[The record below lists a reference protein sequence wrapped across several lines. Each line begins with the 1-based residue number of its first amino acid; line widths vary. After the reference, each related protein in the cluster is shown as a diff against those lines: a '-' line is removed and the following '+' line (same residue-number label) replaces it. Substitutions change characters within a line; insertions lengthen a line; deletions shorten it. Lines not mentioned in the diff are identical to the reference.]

1 MADNNFLTLIGIAD
15 NFLTLSKTQTKTKR
29 HQTGVAATTTSS
41 AMRRDKATQWLKATR
56 TSKSV
61 TALSVRRRHVQCIPR
76 VWLQELF
83 ERYMRVESEIKLLQD
98 DKKQLLAEFKDRIDP
113 KAFQSALR
121 AVKIISK
128 VKPDEKQDFDQ
139 SMLILE
145 KVMCLEHVD

>member
-1 MADNNFLTLIGIAD
+1 MATNQDI
-15 NFLTLSKTQTKTKR
+15 K
-29 HQTGVAATTTSS
+29 
-41 AMRRDKATQWLKATR
+41 
-56 TSKSV
+56 
-61 TALSVRRRHVQCIPR
+61 
-76 VWLQELF
+76 ELF

-139 SMLILE
+139 SMMILE

>member
-1 MADNNFLTLIGIAD
+1 MATNQDI
-15 NFLTLSKTQTKTKR
+15 
-29 HQTGVAATTTSS
+29 
-41 AMRRDKATQWLKATR
+41 
-56 TSKSV
+56 
-61 TALSVRRRHVQCIPR
+61 
-76 VWLQELF
+76 QELF

-121 AVKIISK
+121 AAKIISK

-139 SMLILE
+139 SMMILE